1 MKLLNFEIKPYH
13 SCLNTSLGLHNNL
26 IALNGIN
33 GAGKSNIR
41 NAILLLK
48 KMLQLSML
56 LSQNE
61 REALYSNGH
70 LLK

>member
-1 MKLLNFEIKPYH
+1 MKLLNFEIKSYH